1 VKLFE
6 SPLRSARVA
15 AVVSAGLAALVY
27 ANSLRNDFA
36 YDDVHIVQENP
47 DIRSLSTLPR
57 ALLEPYWP
65 GEFGKQLGLWRP
77 TTTAVVGLEYAVA
90 GEDPLLYH
98 IVNVVAHALTTA
110 LVVLVLAELMSVAAA
125 LVGGLVFAVHPVH
138 VEAVANVV
146 GIAEVLPAALCLLA
160 ALIHLRGPERTG
172 WGRALAI
179 GGLYAV
185 AFGAKESAATLPG
198 VIFLL
203 DAARRRI
210 GFGDLAD
217 YVRRRWRPY
226 GVMAVVM
233 AAMLAIRFR
242 VLGNVAHPF
251 SPLGADLLEQ
261 IPRIW
266 TVAEVWS
273 HYVRLLV
280 FPMDLSSDYSPNVIP
295 IAIGWHAAN
304 VVGVVLALALLVG
317 ALVAWRRPEMARG
330 RGSARAVAF
339 GIVWFVITISPVAN
353 VLFLSGVLLAER
365 NLYFPS
371 IGFVAAVGWLVVR
384 LARDRPRTS
393 VALAVVVLSLMGWR
407 TWERNPTWRDNS
419 SVFGRMIADY
429 PQSGRAQWMLGD
441 LFFQRGRP
449 EQGLVSYRAAINI
462 LGAHYPLITEISRK
476 LIDAGYYPAAERLLL
491 RAWKDHPEIAVA
503 PHLLA
508 VVYSEQGNV
517 QETERFCRITLALD
531 DESAVPHHL
540 LAWAYAEQGRW
551 REAAEARRQAI
562 DHGEGEHWQQ
572 WVSLA
577 YLRHQAGDSA
587 EVRVALD
594 SAMVRADSRYARR
607 EVDSLRAAFTEARE
621 SGHIV
626 R

>member
-6 SPLRSARVA
+6 SPLRSVRVA

-47 DIRSLSTLPR
+47 DIRSLGTLPR
-57 ALLEPYWP
+57 ALIEPYWP
-65 GEFGKQLGLWRP
+65 GEFAKQLGLWRP
-77 TTTAVVGLEYAVA
+77 TTTAIVGLEYAVA

-98 IVNVVAHALTTA
+98 LVNVVVHALTTA
-110 LVVLVLAELMSVAAA
+110 IVVLVLAELMSLTAAFI
-125 LVGGLVFAVHPVH
+125 GGLVFAVHPVH

-146 GIAEVLPAALCLLA
+146 GIAELLPAALCLVA
-160 ALIHLRGPERTG
+160 VLIHLRGPDRTG

-179 GGLYAV
+179 GGLFAM
-185 AFGAKESAATLPG
+185 AFGAKESAVTLPG
-198 VIFLL
+198 VLFLV

-210 GFGDLAD
+210 GFGDLGD

-226 GVMAVVM
+226 AVTVVVA
-233 AAMLAIRFR
+233 AAMLAARFQ
-242 VLGNVAHPF
+242 VLGSVAHPF
-251 SPLGADLLEQ
+251 SPLGAELLAQ

-266 TVAEVWS
+266 TLAEVWS

-280 FPMDLSSDYSPNVIP
+280 FPMDLSSDYSPKVIP
-295 IAIGWHAAN
+295 ISIGWHAAN
-304 VVGVVLALALLVG
+304 LVGILLALGLLLG
-317 ALVAWRRPEMARG
+317 ALAAWRRPEMGPG
-330 RGSARAVAF
+330 RTTARAAAF
-339 GIVWFVITISPVAN
+339 GVVWFVITISPVAN

-371 IGFVAAVGWLVVR
+371 IGFVAALGWLFVR
-384 LARDRPRTS
+384 LARDRRRVS
-393 VALAVVVLSLMGWR
+393 VALVVVTVSLMSWR

-419 SVFGRMIADY
+419 TVFGRLIADY
-429 PQSGRAQWMLGD
+429 PQSGRSQWVLGD

-462 LGAHYPLITEISRK
+462 LGTHYPLIVEISRK
-476 LIDAGYYPAAERLLL
+476 LIGAEYYAAAEHLLL
-491 RAWKDHPEIAVA
+491 RAWKENPDIPVA
-503 PHLLA
+503 PELLG
-508 VVYSEQGNV
+508 VVYSEEGNV
-517 QETERFCRITLALD
+517 EETERFCRIALALD

-540 LAWAYAEQGRW
+540 LAWALTEQGRW
-551 REAAEARRQAI
+551 QEAAEARRGAI
-562 DHGEGEHWQQ
+562 IHGEGESWQQ

-577 YLRHQAGDSA
+577 YLRHQVGDSA
-587 EVRVALD
+587 EVRAALD
-594 SAMVRADSRYARR
+594 SALIRAHSGYARQ
-607 EVDSLRAAFTEARE
+607 EVDSLRAEFLGAPA
-621 SGHIV
+621 SGQTV

>member
-1 VKLFE
+1 VRLFE
-6 SPLRSARVA
+6 SPLRSVRVA
-15 AVVSAGLAALVY
+15 AVVSAALAALVY
-27 ANSLRNDFA
+27 ANSLRNDLA

-47 DIRSLSTLPR
+47 DIRSLRTLPA

-98 IVNVVAHALTTA
+98 LVNVVAHAVTTA
-110 LVVLVLAELMSVAAA
+110 LVVLVLAQLMSLAVAFA
-125 LVGGLVFAVHPVH
+125 GGLVFAVHPVH

-160 ALIHLRGPERTG
+160 VLIHLRGPERTG

-179 GGLYAV
+179 GGLYAF

-198 VIFLL
+198 VIFLV

-210 GFGDLAD
+210 AFGDLGD

-226 GVMAVVM
+226 AVMALVA
-233 AAMLAIRFR
+233 AAMLAVRFR

-266 TVAEVWS
+266 TIAEVWS

-295 IAIGWHAAN
+295 ISIGWHAAN
-304 VVGVVLALALLVG
+304 LVGVLLALGLLLV
-317 ALVAWRRPEMARG
+317 ALVAWRQPDMARG
-330 RGSARAVAF
+330 GGSARTVGF

-353 VLFLSGVLLAER
+353 ALFLSGVLLAER

-371 IGFVAAVGWLVVR
+371 IGFVAALGWLVVR
-384 LARDRPRTS
+384 AARERPRVS
-393 VALAVVVLSLMGWR
+393 VAVMLAVVTLMGWR
-407 TWERNPTWRDNS
+407 TWERNPTWRDNT
-419 SVFGRMIADY
+419 SVFGRLIADY
-429 PQSGRAQWMLGD
+429 PQSGRSQWVLGD
-441 LFFQRGRP
+441 LFFERGRP
-449 EQGLVSYRAAINI
+449 RQGLVSYRAAINI

-476 LIDAGYYPAAERLLL
+476 LIDSGYYPAAEHLLL
-491 RAWKDHPEIAVA
+491 RAWKEHPDIAVA

-508 VVYSEQGNV
+508 VAYSGQGNV
-517 QETERFCRITLALD
+517 RETERFCRIALELD

-540 LAWAYAEQGRW
+540 LAWAYAQDGRW
-551 REAAEARRQAI
+551 KEAAEARQSAI
-562 DHGEGEHWQQ
+562 DRGEGEHWQQ

-587 EVRVALD
+587 EVRTALD
-594 SAMVRADSRYARR
+594 SALTRAGSEYARR
-607 EVDSLRAAFTEARE
+607 QVDSLRAAYLGAGD
-621 SGHIV
+621 SGQIV

>member
-1 VKLFE
+1 MRLFE
-6 SPLRSARVA
+6 SPLRSVRVA
-15 AVVSAGLAALVY
+15 AVVSAALAALVY
-27 ANSLRNDFA
+27 ANSLRNDLA

-47 DIRSLSTLPR
+47 DIRSLRTLPA

-98 IVNVVAHALTTA
+98 LVNVVAHAVTTA
-110 LVVLVLAELMSVAAA
+110 LVVLVLAQLMSLAVAFA
-125 LVGGLVFAVHPVH
+125 GGLVFAVHPVH

-160 ALIHLRGPERTG
+160 VLIHLRGPERTG

-179 GGLYAV
+179 GGLYAF

-198 VIFLL
+198 VIFLV

-210 GFGDLAD
+210 AFGDLGD

-226 GVMAVVM
+226 AVMALVA
-233 AAMLAIRFR
+233 AAMLAVRFR

-266 TVAEVWS
+266 TIAEVWS

-295 IAIGWHAAN
+295 ISIGWHAAN
-304 VVGVVLALALLVG
+304 LVGVLLALGLLLV
-317 ALVAWRRPEMARG
+317 ALVAWRQPDMARG
-330 RGSARAVAF
+330 GGSARTVGF

-353 VLFLSGVLLAER
+353 ALFLSGVLLAER

-371 IGFVAAVGWLVVR
+371 IGFVAALGWLVVR
-384 LARDRPRTS
+384 AARERPRVS
-393 VALAVVVLSLMGWR
+393 VAVMLAVVTLMGWR
-407 TWERNPTWRDNS
+407 TWERNPTWRDNT
-419 SVFGRMIADY
+419 SVFGRLIADY
-429 PQSGRAQWMLGD
+429 PQSGRSQWVLGD
-441 LFFQRGRP
+441 LFFERGRP
-449 EQGLVSYRAAINI
+449 RQGLVSYRAAINI

-476 LIDAGYYPAAERLLL
+476 LIDSGYYPAAEHLLL
-491 RAWKDHPEIAVA
+491 RAWKEHPDIAVA

-508 VVYSEQGNV
+508 VAYSGQGNV
-517 QETERFCRITLALD
+517 RETERFCRIALELD

-540 LAWAYAEQGRW
+540 LAWAYAQDGRW
-551 REAAEARRQAI
+551 KEAAEARQSAI
-562 DHGEGEHWQQ
+562 DRGEGEHWQQ

-587 EVRVALD
+587 EVRTALD
-594 SAMVRADSRYARR
+594 SALTRAGSEYARR
-607 EVDSLRAAFTEARE
+607 QVDSLRAAYLGAGD
-621 SGHIV
+621 SGQIV